1 MTNPWIMTGVAVL
14 DAAAGGWVGYIIG
27 RRPLTPEQ
35 VYKLMGRVVNLEAME
50 EQEKLNKVRM
60 ARNHVKST
68 RLDGGPNARVTKMR
82 ISRRGRRR

>member
-1 MTNPWIMTGVAVL
+1 MIIDWFEVAFAGL
-14 DAAAGGWVGYIIG
+14 GAAVGGFVGFWNGYIIG

-50 EQEKLNKVRM
+50 EQEKLNKVKM
-60 ARNHVKST
+60 ART

-82 ISRRGRRR
+82 ITRRGRRR